1 VEDYEIMHR
10 QLEHPSKDVLSHAR
24 DKTMGFPKGISFP
37 KADPICSRC
46 AKGKMPSKSFPTS
59 ESHAKKPFEKIHSN
73 LKSFSVV
80 SYHKHKYYI
89 SFVEDYSLYSWIVCL
104 RTKSSA
110 IAALKHF
117 LAMVKNQF
125 NC

>member
-1 VEDYEIMHR
+1 MHR
-10 QLEHPSKDVLSHAR
+10 QLGHPSKDILSHAK

-37 KADPICSRC
+37 KADPICPGC

-59 ESHAKKPFEKIHSN
+59 ESHATKPFEKIHSN

-89 SFVEDYSLYSWIVCL
+89 SFVDDYSSYSWIVCL
-104 RTKSSA
+104 QIGRA
-110 IAALKHF
+110 H
-117 LAMVKNQF
+117 V
-125 NC
+125 